1 MKAMINRNRV
11 SNNATYYVVIGLI
24 DENGKYNE
32 TYREDVVLRDLP
44 RDAVNILRQGHDV
57 SLHVVPKSEIVVFL
71 KSRNILDQY
80 LAEMKSGP
88 EYFEGLLT
96 ALSKYDNPPV
106 WGTYNLGDVYRRGC
120 PISEQEK

>member
-11 SNNATYYVVIGLI
+11 SNNATYYVVIGLM

-57 SLHVVPKSEIVVFL
+57 SLHIVPKSEIVVFL

-106 WGTYNLGDVYRRGC
+106 WGTYNLGDVYRHGC